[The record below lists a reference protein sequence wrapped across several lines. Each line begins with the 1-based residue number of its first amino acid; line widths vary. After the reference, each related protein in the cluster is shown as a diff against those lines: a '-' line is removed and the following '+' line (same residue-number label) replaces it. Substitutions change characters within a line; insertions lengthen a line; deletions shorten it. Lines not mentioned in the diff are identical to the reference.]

1 MKLMSVLKEVN
12 ELSDAQLGSRSSLHR
27 PRLKMW
33 LRDFIKTYKMIVPS
47 AKQMHSQDI
56 LRSIGKDKI
65 LRMYRRGVEPDRAV
79 KTFITKLRT

>member
-1 MKLMSVLKEVN
+1 MKLMSILKEVN
-12 ELSDAQLGSRSSLHR
+12 ELSDAQLGSRST
-27 PRLKMW
+27 PTVRLKMW
-33 LRDFIKTYKMIVPS
+33 LRYFIKTYKMIVPS

-65 LRMYRRGVEPDRAV
+65 LRMYRRGIEPDRAV

>member
-27 PRLKMW
+27 HRLKMW

-56 LRSIGKDKI
+56 LRSIGKDTLLI
-65 LRMYRRGVEPDRAV
+65 MYRRGVEPDRAV

>member
-65 LRMYRRGVEPDRAV
+65 LRMYRRGIEPDRAV